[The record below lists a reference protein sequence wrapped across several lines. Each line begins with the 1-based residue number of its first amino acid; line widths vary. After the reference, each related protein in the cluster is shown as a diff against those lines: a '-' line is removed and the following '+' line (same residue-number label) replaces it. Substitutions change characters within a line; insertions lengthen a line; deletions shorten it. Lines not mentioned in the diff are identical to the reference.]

1 MKPAQEIEMK
11 FAAPAEALPRLQ
23 HQVPAKEIRTAQPK
37 SVVSVYFDTDKL
49 DLRNHGLTL
58 RVRRNGK
65 QRLQTVKAGDGQAVT
80 TRGEW
85 EHAVRSDQPDFKAIR
100 GTPAEKILQKK
111 KVRSTIKPIFET
123 RVTRTTCPVK
133 LGRSLIEVAF
143 DQGEIDTGQESA
155 PLSEIELELKRGKA
169 ADLFQLAKTIA
180 HKAPLELALVSK
192 AERGYRL
199 IAGAESAPSK
209 AVAVTLIPEMSS
221 HQAFQAI
228 ARACLRQ
235 LTGNLAV
242 LRQGDPE
249 GLHQARVAVRRLR
262 AAMSLFGEL
271 LRDDGTQKVKNEL
284 KWIMGEFGPA
294 REMDVLTK
302 RLVKT
307 SDTQFWS
314 PDGTPK
320 ELEVLGKELDGKRHR
335 AFQRAQAA
343 VASTRFRLLLI
354 DLAAWI
360 EAGEWL
366 QTDAP
371 MIQAERD
378 RPITKFAAGELER
391 RWKKILKRGRKLRK
405 LDPRRRHKLRIQVKK
420 TRYAA
425 EFFAGVFPSRKAER
439 RRKSFLSL
447 IEPLQDCLGDLNDIV
462 VDRQL
467 AAKLA
472 ARQKK
477 KPRGVQAA
485 QQAFAAGELAG
496 QEEARVDAVL
506 AAAEKSYK
514 RFARSNS
521 FW

>member
-1 MKPAQEIEMK
+1 MKPAQEIEVK
-11 FAAPAEALPRLQ
+11 FAAPAEVLPRLQ
-23 HQVPAKEIRTAQPK
+23 HQFPAKAIRAAKPK

-49 DLRNHGLTL
+49 NLRKHGLTM

-85 EHAVRSDQPDFKAIR
+85 EHAVRSDQPDFKALR
-100 GTPAEKILQKK
+100 GTPAEKILKK
-111 KVRSTIKPIFET
+111 KKIRSTVKPIFET
-123 RVTRTTCPVK
+123 RVTRAICPVK
-133 LGRSLIEVAF
+133 VGRSLIEVAF

-155 PLSEIELELKRGKA
+155 PLSEVELELKRGKA

-180 HKAPLELALVSK
+180 RKAPLELALVSK

-199 IAGAESAPSK
+199 FTGEESAPSK
-209 AVAVTLIPEMSS
+209 AVAVTLTPEMSS
-221 HQAFQAI
+221 SQAFRAI
-228 ARACLRQ
+228 ARACLHQ
-235 LTGNLAV
+235 LADNVPV

-262 AAMSLFGEL
+262 AAMSLFGVL
-271 LRDDGTQKVKNEL
+271 LRDDGTREENEL
-284 KWIMGEFGPA
+284 KWIMDEFGPA
-294 REMDVLTK
+294 REMDVLTR
-302 RLVKT
+302 RLPKT
-307 SDTQFWS
+307 PDTQFWS

-320 ELEVLGKELDGKRHR
+320 ELEGLGKELDGKRRH

-343 VASTRFRLLLI
+343 VASKRFRLLLI

-360 EAGEWL
+360 EAGAWL
-366 QTDAP
+366 ETDAP

-378 RPITKFAAGELER
+378 RPIIDFAAGELER

-420 TRYAA
+420 TRYAT
-425 EFFAGVFPSRKAER
+425 EFFSGVFPSRKAER
-439 RRKSFLSL
+439 RRKSFLRL

-472 ARQKK
+472 VRQKQK
-477 KPRGVQAA
+477 LRGDQAA
-485 QQAFAAGELAG
+485 QRAFAAGELAG
-496 QEEARVDAVL
+496 QEEARVEVVL
-506 AAAEKSYK
+506 IAAEKSYT
-514 RFARSNS
+514 RFAQIKP

>member
-1 MKPAQEIEMK
+1 MKSAQEIEIK
-11 FAAPAEALPRLQ
+11 FAAPADVLPRLQ
-23 HQVPAKEIRTAQPK
+23 HQLPAKGIRTAKPK

-49 DLRNHGLTL
+49 DLRKHGLTL
-58 RVRRNGK
+58 RVRRNGR
-65 QRLQTVKAGDGQAVT
+65 QRLQTVKAENGQAVT

-85 EHAVRSDQPDFKAIR
+85 EHAVRSDQPDFKAVR

-111 KVRSTIKPIFET
+111 KIRRTIKPIFET
-123 RVTRTTCPVK
+123 RVTRTACPVK
-133 LGRSLIEVAF
+133 VGGSLIEVAF

-180 HKAPLELALVSK
+180 HKAPLEFALVSK

-199 IAGAESAPSK
+199 VAGEELAPSK
-209 AVAVTLIPEMSS
+209 AAEARLKPEMSS
-221 HQAFQAI
+221 SQAFQAI

-235 LTGNLAV
+235 LTDNVPV
-242 LRQGDPE
+242 LRHGDPE

-262 AAMSLFGEL
+262 AAMSLFGKL

-294 REMDVLTK
+294 REMDVLAK
-302 RLVKT
+302 RLAKT
-307 SDTQFWS
+307 PDAQLWSSDGI
-314 PDGTPK
+314 PN
-320 ELEVLGKELDGKRHR
+320 ELEALGKELEGKRRR

-354 DLAAWI
+354 DLVAWF
-360 EAGEWL
+360 EAGDWL
-366 QTDAP
+366 ETDAA
-371 MIQAERD
+371 MTKAERN

-391 RWKKILKRGRKLRK
+391 RWKKILKRGRKLRD
-405 LDPRRRHKLRIQVKK
+405 LDPQRRHKLRIQVKK

-425 EFFAGVFPSRKAER
+425 EFFAGAFSSRKAGR
-439 RRKSFLSL
+439 RRKTFLRK
-447 IEPLQDCLGDLNDIV
+447 IEPLQDGLGDLNDIV

-467 AAKLA
+467 AAKLT
-472 ARQKK
+472 RRKK
-477 KPRGVQAA
+477 RKRRGDQIA
-485 QQAFAAGELAG
+485 QRAFAAGELAG
-496 QEEARVDAVL
+496 QEEARIDAVL
-506 AAAEKSYK
+506 TAAEKSYAG
-514 RFARSNS
+514 FARVKP

>member
-1 MKPAQEIEMK
+1 MLRKPTTGIVGCCAR
-11 FAAPAEALPRLQ
+11 A
-23 HQVPAKEIRTAQPK
+23 T
-37 SVVSVYFDTDKL
+37 T
-49 DLRNHGLTL
+49 
-58 RVRRNGK
+58 
-65 QRLQTVKAGDGQAVT
+65 VT

-85 EHAVRSDQPDFKAIR
+85 EQAVQSDQPVFKAVR
-100 GTPAEKILQKK
+100 GTPAEKILSKK
-111 KVRSTIKPIFET
+111 KMRNTIKPIFET
-123 RVTRTTCPVK
+123 RVTRTTYPVRV
-133 LGRSLIEVAF
+133 GRSLIEVAF

-155 PLSEIELELKRGKA
+155 PLSEVELELKRGKA

-199 IAGAESAPSK
+199 LAHEESGPSK
-209 AVAVTLIPEMSS
+209 AVTVILTPDMSS
-221 HQAFQAI
+221 AQAFQTI
-228 ARACLRQ
+228 ARSCLRQ
-235 LTGNLAV
+235 LTDNVPV
-242 LRQGDPE
+242 LREGDPE

-271 LRDDGTQKVKNEL
+271 LRDDGTQNVKNEL
-284 KWIMGEFGPA
+284 KWLMGEFGPA
-294 REMDVLTK
+294 REMDVLSE
-302 RLVKT
+302 RFAKT
-307 SDTQFWS
+307 SETQFWS
-314 PDGTPK
+314 PNGAPK
-320 ELEVLGKELDGKRHR
+320 EMEFLGKELDGKRRR

-343 VASTRFRLLLI
+343 VASGRFRLLLI

-360 EAGEWL
+360 EAGGWL
-366 QTDAP
+366 ETDAP
-371 MIQAERD
+371 MTKVERG
-378 RPITKFAAGELER
+378 RLITKFAAGELER
-391 RWKKILKRGRKLRK
+391 RWKKILKRGRKLRE

-467 AAKLA
+467 AVRLA
-472 ARQKK
+472 VKQKK
-477 KPRGVQAA
+477 KPRADQTA
-485 QQAFAAGELAG
+485 QRAFAAGELAG

-506 AAAEKSYK
+506 AAAEKSYG
-514 RFARSNS
+514 RFVQSKP

>member
-1 MKPAQEIEMK
+1 
-11 FAAPAEALPRLQ
+11 
-23 HQVPAKEIRTAQPK
+23 
-37 SVVSVYFDTDKL
+37 
-49 DLRNHGLTL
+49 
-58 RVRRNGK
+58 
-65 QRLQTVKAGDGQAVT
+65 
-80 TRGEW
+80 
-85 EHAVRSDQPDFKAIR
+85 VRSDQPDFEAVR

-111 KVRSTIKPIFET
+111 KIRRAIKPIFET

-133 LGRSLIEVAF
+133 VGGSLIEVAF

-155 PLSEIELELKRGKA
+155 PLSEVELELKRGKA

-180 HKAPLELALVSK
+180 HKVPLELALVSK

-199 IAGAESAPSK
+199 VAGEESAPSK
-209 AVAVTLIPEMSS
+209 AVAVTLKPEMSS
-221 HQAFQAI
+221 SLAFQAI

-235 LTGNLAV
+235 LTHNVPV

-271 LRDDGTQKVKNEL
+271 LRDDGTQNVKNEL
-284 KWIMGEFGPA
+284 KWLMGEFGPA

-302 RLVKT
+302 RLAKT

-314 PDGTPK
+314 PDGTPN
-320 ELEVLGKELDGKRHR
+320 ELEALSKELDGKRRH

-343 VASTRFRLLLI
+343 VESIRFLRLLLI

-360 EAGEWL
+360 EAGDWL
-366 QTDAP
+366 ETDDP
-371 MIQAERD
+371 MIQAGRD
-378 RPITKFAAGELER
+378 RPIIKFATGELER
-391 RWKKILKRGRKLRK
+391 RWKKILKRGRKLRE

-425 EFFAGVFPSRKAER
+425 EFFTGVFPSRKAKR
-439 RRKSFLSL
+439 RRKTFLGL

-472 ARQKK
+472 ADQKQKK
-477 KPRGVQAA
+477 KPRADQTA
-485 QQAFAAGELAG
+485 QRAFAAGELAG
-496 QEEARVDAVL
+496 QEEARLVAVL
-506 AAAEKSYK
+506 AAAEKSYTQ
-514 RFARSNS
+514 FARSNP